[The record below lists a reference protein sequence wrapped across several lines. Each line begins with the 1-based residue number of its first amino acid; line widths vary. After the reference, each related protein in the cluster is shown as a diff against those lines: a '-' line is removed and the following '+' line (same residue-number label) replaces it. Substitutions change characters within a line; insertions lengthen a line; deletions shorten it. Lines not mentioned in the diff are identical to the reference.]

1 MDHPTGFHCSP
12 LRLRSSLRLAVAP
25 RAFPEDGGKT
35 RVIEV
40 VPFAQADPGG
50 IGLNTLLAVS
60 LELYHNGHLSLLEVL
75 KLVTSAPA
83 GLMGLP
89 AGSLKEGAPA
99 DLVLFDPDEGWK
111 VDADKLVGKAQ
122 NSPFDGR
129 PVQGRVLRTVIDGRP
144 VFEPDA

>member
-1 MDHPTGFHCSP
+1 
-12 LRLRSSLRLAVAP
+12 
-25 RAFPEDGGKT
+25 
-35 RVIEV
+35 
-40 VPFAQADPGG
+40 
-50 IGLNTLLAVS
+50 
-60 LELYHNGHLSLLEVL
+60 
-75 KLVTSAPA
+75 
-83 GLMGLP
+83 MGLP

>member
-1 MDHPTGFHCSP
+1 MT
-12 LRLRSSLRLAVAP
+12 
-25 RAFPEDGGKT
+25 PET
-35 RVIEV
+35 PMQI
-40 VPFAQADPGG
+40 AQAAPGG

-60 LELYHNGHLSLLEVL
+60 LELHHNGHMGLLDVL
-75 KLVTSAPA
+75 KLITSAPA

-89 AGSLKEGAPA
+89 AGRLKKGAPA
-99 DLVLFDPDEGWK
+99 DLVLFDAEAGWK
-111 VDADKLVGKAQ
+111 VDADALVGKAK